1 MTPVG
6 RGHWCNGQNG
16 EEEENALH
24 PGAGEHSET
33 KNRIQEKRE
42 DAGLE
47 DTGWVRLLEGKKGT
61 DRQRGGSA
69 TSTWRHTGS
78 LNENKLDKF
87 GMRHLSLTCLIDGT
101 HATWVMSL
109 GIKKKRLKCN
119 KVFLNKLNTM
129 EGTLLESCG

>member
-1 MTPVG
+1 MRRLTPVG

-33 KNRIQEKRE
+33 KNRFQEKSKRE

-87 GMRHLSLTCLIDGT
+87 GMRHLSLTCLRDMT

-119 KVFLNKLNTM
+119 KVF
-129 EGTLLESCG
+129 

>member
-24 PGAGEHSET
+24 PGVGEHSET
-33 KNRIQEKRE
+33 KNRFQEKRE

-61 DRQRGGSA
+61 DRQTGGVPLQA
-69 TSTWRHTGS
+69 LGDIREVSTKT
-78 LNENKLDKF
+78 
-87 GMRHLSLTCLIDGT
+87 SLT
-101 HATWVMSL
+101 SL
-109 GIKKKRLKCN
+109 GCATAVFDMLERYDACNVGDESWDKKKRLKCN
-119 KVFLNKLNTM
+119 KVF
-129 EGTLLESCG
+129 

>member
-1 MTPVG
+1 MLFIPVF
-6 RGHWCNGQNG
+6 
-16 EEEENALH
+16 EN
-24 PGAGEHSET
+24 HSET
-33 KNRIQEKRE
+33 KNRFEEKRE

-78 LNENKLDKF
+78 LNENKLGKF
-87 GMRHLSLTCLIDGT
+87 GMRHLSLTCLRDVT

-109 GIKKKRLKCN
+109 GIKKRLKCN
-119 KVFLNKLNTM
+119 KVF
-129 EGTLLESCG
+129 